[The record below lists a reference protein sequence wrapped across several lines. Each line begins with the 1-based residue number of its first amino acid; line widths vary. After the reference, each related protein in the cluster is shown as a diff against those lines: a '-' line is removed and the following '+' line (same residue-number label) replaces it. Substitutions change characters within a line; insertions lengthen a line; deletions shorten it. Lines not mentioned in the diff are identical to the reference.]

1 MLSKRQFLIRSS
13 LSLLFLAVLGVL
25 TSYVFWFHER
35 LQIDPYWLDIAM
47 RTYFRIVGLTLLILS
62 YTTIRRSDKGVHC
75 LPVGLLLLNGF
86 FPGIMLWN
94 PEWML
99 TIFENGLRQMSL
111 MSVVITIGIAIVIP
125 PRNAFGWWTLF
136 LTLCEGA
143 LPIGLSIWLI
153 ILLGFGMAM

>member
-1 MLSKRQFLIRSS
+1 
-13 LSLLFLAVLGVL
+13 
-25 TSYVFWFHER
+25 
-35 LQIDPYWLDIAM
+35 M
-47 RTYFRIVGLTLLILS
+47 RTYLRIVALTLLILS

-75 LPVGLLLLNGF
+75 LPVSLLLLNGF

-99 TIFENGLRQMSL
+99 TMFDKGLRQVSL
-111 MSVVITIGIAIVIP
+111 ISVVITIGKAIVIR
-125 PRNAFGWWTLF
+125 PRNALGWWTLF